1 MSPAPTG
8 ASAEKTLVAAQ
19 LGRAPREPWR
29 VAARCSYGYPT
40 AIVSPSRLADGS
52 PFPTFAWLTCPWL
65 LDFAAAEESEGGAA
79 RWARRAADDA
89 GTADALRAV
98 DAEVR
103 EMRAAESGGADACE
117 GVGVAGQRDP
127 LGVKCLHAHIALALV
142 GLDDPV
148 GAGELGKIQ
157 RECPDGRC
165 AALPGARPNTL

>member
-1 MSPAPTG
+1 MVTRTAPA
-8 ASAEKTLVAAQ
+8 
-19 LGRAPREPWR
+19 
-29 VAARCSYGYPT
+29 
-40 AIVSPSRLADGS
+40 VSRDEVLD
-52 PFPTFAWLTCPWL
+52 L
-65 LDFAAAEESEGGAA
+65 LKDVTDPELP
-79 RWARRAADDA
+79 
-89 GTADALRAV
+89 ALREV